1 MRDKLIT
8 TLKHLCHQHDISV
21 ISTEML
27 AEAAHV
33 PVETVTKTLGS
44 AENYPA
50 LVAFEQPNVTRER
63 ILSAAMCVFAQKGWQ
78 KTSLDEIAAAAGM
91 TKGAIYW
98 HFRNKNDL
106 FFALLD
112 ARLQRNTSPV
122 ADEIKQAIIK
132 GQAGEAMS
140 SMADLFGAAWSR
152 CSADRD
158 WPRLYLEVM
167 SQSRDPEMAQRL
179 QTLYEYIWQMS
190 AEFVKT
196 MQAGGLTRTDIPPQT
211 LAMLWC
217 AIFDGV
223 MLAAIAN
230 PELDVSKLA
239 HEFIPILWQG
249 LAPSSTQG
257 ENNES

>member
-1 MRDKLIT
+1 
-8 TLKHLCHQHDISV
+8 
-21 ISTEML
+21 
-27 AEAAHV
+27 
-33 PVETVTKTLGS
+33 
-44 AENYPA
+44 
-50 LVAFEQPNVTRER
+50 
-63 ILSAAMCVFAQKGWQ
+63 
-78 KTSLDEIAAAAGM
+78 
-91 TKGAIYW
+91 
-98 HFRNKNDL
+98 
-106 FFALLD
+106 
-112 ARLQRNTSPV
+112 
-122 ADEIKQAIIK
+122 
-132 GQAGEAMS
+132 
-140 SMADLFGAAWSR
+140 
-152 CSADRD
+152 
-158 WPRLYLEVM
+158 M
-167 SQSRDPEMAQRL
+167 SQSREPEMAQRL

-230 PELDVSKLA
+230 PELDVSQLA

>member
-1 MRDKLIT
+1 LRK
-8 TLKHLCHQHDISV
+8 KV
-21 ISTEML
+21 G
-27 AEAAHV
+27 
-33 PVETVTKTLGS
+33 K
-44 AENYPA
+44 
-50 LVAFEQPNVTRER
+50 
-63 ILSAAMCVFAQKGWQ
+63 

-91 TKGAIYW
+91 TKGTIYW

-158 WPRLYLEVM
+158 WPRLDLEVM

-190 AEFVKT
+190 TEFVKT
-196 MQAGGLTRTDIPPQT
+196 MQAGGLTRNDIPPQT

-230 PELDVSKLA
+230 PELDVSQLA